1 MAPST
6 DPTTAFFDE
15 LASMGDV
22 PLLHS
27 TSGTIRIDLIDNSDI
42 VRWYITIER
51 GNVKVSH
58 RNAKADAVMRTEKKL
73 FDGMAKGTVNA
84 TTAMLRGVLGLEG
97 DLGLV
102 ASLARMLPGPPRS
115 LASFLERQ
123 KETAQ

>member
-15 LASMGDV
+15 LASLEHV

-27 TSGTIRIDLIDNSDI
+27 TSGTIRIDLDDSGDTIH
-42 VRWYITIER
+42 WYIAIDK
-51 GNVKVSH
+51 GDVKVTH
-58 RNAKADAVMRTEKKL
+58 RNVKADAVMRTEKKL

-84 TTAMLRGVLGLEG
+84 TAAMLRGVLALEG

-102 ASLARMLPGPPRS
+102 ASFARLLPGPPRS
-115 LASFLERQ
+115 LASFLER
-123 KETAQ
+123 ERR

>member
-15 LASMGDV
+15 LTSKEHV

-27 TSGTIRIDLIDNSDI
+27 TSGTIRIDLDDDGHTA
-42 VRWYITIER
+42 RWYVTIDK

-58 RNAKADAVMRTEKKL
+58 RNAKADAVIHCDKKL

-84 TTAMLRGVLGLEG
+84 GAAVLRGVLGVEG
-97 DLGLV
+97 DLGIV
-102 ASLARMLPGPPRS
+102 ASFDRLFPSPPRS
-115 LASFLERQ
+115 VASFLERQ
-123 KETAQ
+123 KEAAG